1 MEYCSGLWE
10 APPFVE
16 KITSPLSEKRQKWAT
31 LMYQHHP
38 DKELTSFLLRGLE
51 TGFRIGYARK
61 SRCISSSHNLLS
73 CWEHP
78 EEVQSYIDKERAL
91 GRVLGSFP
99 QSAIPRLH
107 VSPFGVIPKKVTGTW
122 RLIVDLSSPHGASVN
137 DGIPQ
142 ELASLSYVTV
152 DMIADRVAAMGR
164 GTLLAKLDIK
174 SAFRIIPVHPSDR
187 VLLGMQWR
195 DSWYVDTVL
204 PFVQHQKYSTP
215 LLTPFSIWRTPKEP
229 STSLISLV
237 PRLSKHGRERRGRR
251 KRGRRMRAWYPLF
264 AHAQNFRTK

>member
-91 GRVLGSFP
+91 GRVLGPFP
-99 QSAIPRLH
+99 QSTIPRLH
-107 VSPFGVIPKKVTGTW
+107 VSPFGVIPKKATMVAEKDTFSFHISISHFTFSFLILHSHFSFRIPISHSHFSFRIPISISHFAFPFLISHSLFLFCILILHSHFSFRSLTHMYSYNCIQVCMVTSID
-122 RLIVDLSSPHGASVN
+122 RSRKEMSELNSS
-137 DGIPQ
+137 
-142 ELASLSYVTV
+142 
-152 DMIADRVAAMGR
+152 ADDTVAAG
-164 GTLLAKLDIK
+164 KE
-174 SAFRIIPVHPSDR
+174 R
-187 VLLGMQWR
+187 VSSSKRMQ
-195 DSWYVDTVL
+195 T
-204 PFVQHQKYSTP
+204 
-215 LLTPFSIWRTPKEP
+215 
-229 STSLISLV
+229 
-237 PRLSKHGRERRGRR
+237 
-251 KRGRRMRAWYPLF
+251 
-264 AHAQNFRTK
+264 